1 MIIYEKEAR
10 TFNGEKI
17 VFSINAIGKLVSYI
31 QNNKTGPLSYA
42 IYINVP
48 KWIQD
53 LNVTPEMIKLLEKN
67 IGSNLFDVDLNIFCI
82 CLSRQGQW
90 KQR

>member
-1 MIIYEKEAR
+1 M
-10 TFNGEKI
+10 
-17 VFSINAIGKLVSYI
+17 VSYI

-42 IYINVP
+42 IYKNEP

-67 IGSNLFDVDLNIFCI
+67 ISSNLFGIDLNIFCI
-82 CLSRQGQW
+82 CVSRQGQW